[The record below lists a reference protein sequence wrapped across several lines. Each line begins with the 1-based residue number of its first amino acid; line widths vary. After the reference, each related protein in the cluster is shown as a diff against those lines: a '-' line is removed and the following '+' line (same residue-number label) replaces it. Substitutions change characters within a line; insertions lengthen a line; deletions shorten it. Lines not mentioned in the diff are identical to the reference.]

1 MTDELKI
8 PMTPKTYRPTHRFIR
23 ERWVITGELELTSPA
38 HFGSSEVDQ
47 FTDLPLMRD
56 EADDTPFIPGTSI
69 AGALRNYL
77 RELECGYG
85 RPLPGFPEDYETRG
99 SHKESADRLAERVKY
114 ERELSA
120 TFLFGGYRGDEGV
133 KAQAGVGE
141 DQSKTLASEA
151 MNEGEQSPLV
161 VYDACLAGEPKAVK
175 TELRDGVTI
184 EANTRTAKDR
194 EQYDIE
200 LLSTGTKFNLCF
212 ELNIGVPEQR
222 EEEEIDERL
231 KETAWRKELE
241 ERRHKLLTAL
251 ATALNGFAS
260 KDDKNRSEITLGARK
275 RRGYGECCVKQ
286 WTVRR
291 YDVTEKSCNDLLAW
305 LISEREGWSFGEI
318 PSVESKTN
326 ASIINAINAF
336 EVLKKKPVSL
346 IADNRQQIKLEAE
359 FILDGS
365 LLIRSGFS
373 ESLYGPDTTHLH
385 SPRNG
390 KPLPVVS
397 GTSWAGVLRHR
408 AGMIARTLAVSDEKA
423 EKFIE
428 GIFGSTPRKKDT
440 NEQTEGNEKTK
451 DKKKAKEQEYLR
463 ASRLLVKE
471 TVIQKPEKQSL
482 IQTRVKIDRFTGGA
496 FETALFSEEP
506 IWGDENTW
514 LKLELTLRAPSLEK
528 PEQAVLPRVP
538 DAEIGLLLLVLKD
551 LWTGDL
557 PIGGEASIGRG
568 RLQGKSATLTLAD
581 GKTSFVLEARGKYG
595 VDVKEGDQKT
605 LESFVKAFTT
615 EIQRDEKAK

>member
-1 MTDELKI
+1 MTDKI
-8 PMTPKTYRPTHRFIR
+8 KMPMAPKTYRPTHRFIR

-47 FTDLPLMRD
+47 FTEMPLMRD
-56 EADDTPFIPGTSI
+56 EADGTPFIPGTSV
-69 AGALRNYL
+69 AGALRDFL
-77 RELECGYG
+77 RERECGYG
-85 RPLPGFPEDYETRG
+85 RPMPGFPEDYEERG
-99 SHKESADRLAERVKY
+99 SRKESEDRLAERIEY
-114 ERELSA
+114 ERRLSA
-120 TFLFGGYRGDEGV
+120 TFLFGGFRGDEGV
-133 KAQAGVGE
+133 KVQAETGE
-141 DQSKTLASEA
+141 DESKAAASEV

-161 VYDACLAGEPKAVK
+161 VYDACLIGEPKAVK

-184 EANTRTAKDR
+184 EAHTRTAKDK
-194 EQYDIE
+194 EKYDVE
-200 LLSTGTKFNLCF
+200 LLSTGTKFNLRF
-212 ELNIGVPEQR
+212 ELNIGVPEQQ
-222 EEEEIDERL
+222 EKEIDERL

-241 ERRHKLLTAL
+241 VRRHKLLTAL
-251 ATALNGFAS
+251 ATALEGFAP

-275 RRGYGECCVKQ
+275 RRGYGDCCVKQ

-318 PSVESKTN
+318 QAVESKTN
-326 ASIINAINAF
+326 DSIVAAINAF

-346 IADNRQQIKLEAE
+346 IADNRQQVKLEAE

-365 LLIRSGFS
+365 LLIRSGIG

-385 SPRNG
+385 SWRND
-390 KPLPVVS
+390 KYAPVVS

-408 AGMIARTLAVSDEKA
+408 AGMIVRTLAVSDEKA
-423 EKFIE
+423 EKFVE
-428 GIFGSTPRKKDT
+428 GIFGSTPRKKDA
-440 NEQTEGNEKTK
+440 NEQTEGSEKMK
-451 DKKKAKEQEYLR
+451 NKKNAKEQEYLR
-463 ASRLLVKE
+463 ASRLMVKE

-482 IQTRVKIDRFTGGA
+482 VQTRVKIDRFTGGA

-506 IWGDENTW
+506 IWGDENTR
-514 LKLELTLRAPSLEK
+514 LELELILRAPAPEK
-528 PEQAVLPRVP
+528 PEQAVVPRVP
-538 DAEIGLLLLVLKD
+538 DAEIGLLLLLLKD

-581 GKTSFVLEARGKYG
+581 GRTCFVMEASGKYG
-595 VDVKEGDQKT
+595 VNIKEGDQKT
-605 LESFVKAFTT
+605 LEGFVKAFTT
-615 EIQRDEKAK
+615 EMERDEKNK